1 MHLPRSVFSHR
12 QLDLFLWL
20 LKVNDI
26 DDVPSV
32 KSMQTLNA
40 MLQRMC
46 GVDSVKYKGELGHI
60 YYVNNLSQIIAQVRH
75 FLTYS
80 RHGSHASAIGNGK
93 SESAATLEILS

>member
-32 KSMQTLNA
+32 KNLQSLNA
-40 MLQRMC
+40 TLQKMC
-46 GVDSVKYKGELGHI
+46 GIESIPYDGALGHK
-60 YYVNNLSQIIAQVRH
+60 YYVNNLAEIIAQVCAGINK
-75 FLTYS
+75 FIVMYLTPTT
-80 RHGSHASAIGNGK
+80 GNG
-93 SESAATLEILS
+93 